1 MQKITDT
8 YKTPIRGGRSEKWWL
23 NNPGQLD
30 KGKNAKHRTQITS
43 KTPDIDIR
51 KFLDEF
57 SLKGVEFGNWL
68 GQGERYD
75 HLLSAGAAINELS
88 KLVGKN
94 VGFDGNVGI
103 AFGARG
109 VKGAAA
115 HFECVEN
122 MINLT
127 KRSGA
132 GTLAHE
138 YGHAIDFN
146 IGAFCDQH
154 KTYAYL
160 SGGRSTAATL
170 SDNVGWE
177 MRAMVNQIV
186 DYVKTTGSFKKLFER
201 TYPNSPYWYRRTEVF
216 ARFFEQ
222 YVAYKTQS
230 KNAYLCKPWD
240 KYVNGLNKLA
250 YLQEDEFKQILPVAD
265 KLVARI
271 KDYVSNNGLP
281 LEKAAYPIAIVY
293 KPKDAPA
300 PGTAATKQPQDT
312 KATKNNGESTGTVKA
327 KINLYDFVGKDKL
340 RPVLMGV
347 YHDPKGYAVAT
358 DGWIFIADKELFNAE
373 LSGKVIGKKGEDL
386 TKYKPY
392 PKWHILLEEKD
403 KKMKVE
409 IKFNADDVI
418 KFIKSKGLTGKQLK
432 DKQVRLYSHRDYA
445 YRADYL
451 LLFCKAVKRFNVN
464 KVILNSRCHLLVKS
478 DNGYVILAPQE
489 YNSEIALN

>member
-265 KLVARI
+265 KLVDRI
-271 KDYVSNNGLP
+271 KDYVSGNGLP
-281 LEKAAYPIAIVY
+281 LKKAAYPTAIVY
-293 KPKDAPA
+293 KPKESKA
-300 PGTAATKQPQDT
+300 TATKQPQDT
-312 KATKNNGESTGTVKA
+312 KATKNKTSIITAV
-327 KINLYDFVGKDKL
+327 
-340 RPVLMGV
+340 R
-347 YHDPKGYAVAT
+347 DPKTG
-358 DGWIFIADKELFNAE
+358 
-373 LSGKVIGKKGEDL
+373 
-386 TKYKPY
+386 
-392 PKWHILLEEKD
+392 
-403 KKMKVE
+403 
-409 IKFNADDVI
+409 
-418 KFIKSKGLTGKQLK
+418 KSKLIVTGKPRQTT
-432 DKQVRLYSHRDYA
+432 
-445 YRADYL
+445 
-451 LLFCKAVKRFNVN
+451 LF
-464 KVILNSRCHLLVKS
+464 
-478 DNGYVILAPQE
+478 
-489 YNSEIALN
+489 

>member
-8 YKTPIRGGRSEKWWL
+8 YKNPIRGGRSEKWWL

-170 SDNVGWE
+170 PDNVGWE

-186 DYVKTTGSFKKLFER
+186 DYVKTTDSFKKLFER
-201 TYPNSPYWYRRTEVF
+201 TYPNSPYWHRRTEVF

-265 KLVARI
+265 KFVARI
-271 KDYVSNNGLP
+271 KDYVSGNGLP
-281 LEKAAYPIAIVY
+281 LKKAAYPTAIVY

-300 PGTAATKQPQDT
+300 SGTTATKQPQDT
-312 KATKNNGESTGTVKA
+312 KATKNKTSIITAVRN
-327 KINLYDFVGKDKL
+327 
-340 RPVLMGV
+340 
-347 YHDPKGYAVAT
+347 PK
-358 DGWIFIADKELFNAE
+358 
-373 LSGKVIGKKGEDL
+373 
-386 TKYKPY
+386 
-392 PKWHILLEEKD
+392 
-403 KKMKVE
+403 
-409 IKFNADDVI
+409 
-418 KFIKSKGLTGKQLK
+418 TGKGTLIITGQP
-432 DKQVRLYSHRDYA
+432 KQT
-445 YRADYL
+445 
-451 LLFCKAVKRFNVN
+451 LLF
-464 KVILNSRCHLLVKS
+464 
-478 DNGYVILAPQE
+478 
-489 YNSEIALN
+489 

>member
-43 KTPDIDIR
+43 KTPDINIR

-127 KRSGA
+127 KRYGA

-160 SGGRSTAATL
+160 SGGRSTATTL
-170 SDNVGWE
+170 PDNVGWE

-186 DYVKTTGSFKKLFER
+186 DYVKTTDSYKKLYAKTLKR
-201 TYPNSPYWYRRTEVF
+201 PYWHRRTEVF

-222 YVAYKTQS
+222 YVAYKTNS
-230 KNAYLCKPWD
+230 INRYLCESWSDYTCNIAYLS
-240 KYVNGLNKLA
+240 
-250 YLQEDEFKQILPVAD
+250 EDELKRAD
-265 KLVARI
+265 
-271 KDYVSNNGLP
+271 VSG
-281 LEKAAYPIAIVY
+281 
-293 KPKDAPA
+293 D
-300 PGTAATKQPQDT
+300 G
-312 KATKNNGESTGTVKA
+312 
-327 KINLYDFVGKDKL
+327 KINALDYIKIKNHIMNTK
-340 RPVLMGV
+340 R
-347 YHDPKGYAVAT
+347 
-358 DGWIFIADKELFNAE
+358 LF
-373 LSGKVIGKKGEDL
+373 
-386 TKYKPY
+386 
-392 PKWHILLEEKD
+392 
-403 KKMKVE
+403 
-409 IKFNADDVI
+409 
-418 KFIKSKGLTGKQLK
+418 
-432 DKQVRLYSHRDYA
+432 
-445 YRADYL
+445 
-451 LLFCKAVKRFNVN
+451 
-464 KVILNSRCHLLVKS
+464 
-478 DNGYVILAPQE
+478 
-489 YNSEIALN
+489 